1 MDNGNRQL
9 VLIKISWRKTKVKVA
24 VALDSQAVTVAGEQ

>member
-9 VLIKISWRKTKVKVA
+9 VLIKISWRETKVKVA
-24 VALDSQAVTVAGEQ
+24 VALGLDKLC